1 MPPLVECVPNFSE
14 GRDPAVLRTLIAAV
28 TSVPSVRLLHHTM
41 DQDHHRTVLT
51 FAGPPDAVGA
61 AALRAI
67 AAAAASIDLRRH
79 DGVHPRI
86 GATDVV
92 PFVPIRDIG
101 MEDCV
106 RLARA
111 IGQEVGA
118 RLGIPVFLYEEAASD
133 PARRRLEAIRK
144 GGLRGLASRM
154 EQDPAW
160 VPDFGP
166 PRLHETAG
174 AVVIGARPP
183 LIAFNTNLRTN
194 DLSVAKDIARSVRE
208 SSGGLP
214 CVKAIGVELASR
226 GMVQVAMNLT
236 DYRVTPLHRAFQAV
250 TTEAEKRGVEVAG
263 SELIGLAPQAALDQ
277 AAAALLRLEGFDSAH
292 ILETALAAAVPE
304 EKPSDPTLSDFLDA
318 VAAPRPTPGG
328 GSVAALVGA
337 LAAALGVMGARLG
350 GHGDEEQRLTRLK
363 DRLRRLAQADSEAY
377 GALLD
382 AYKISKQDPNRHASI
397 LAALDR
403 ATDIPL
409 DIAESACEAGRLLHA
424 IRRSAKPLIVSD
436 LTVGLHMAVSAA
448 VAGLLTTR
456 TNVKHQSNSQFT
468 NTFLSRLTE
477 AEQSLEELK
486 ALCYTPPPS

>member
-14 GRDPAVLRTLIAAV
+14 GRNPAVLRALIAAV

-41 DQDHHRTVLT
+41 DPDHHRTVLT
-51 FAGPPDAVGA
+51 FAGPPDAVGD

-111 IGQEVGA
+111 IGQEVA
-118 RLGIPVFLYEEAASD
+118 SRLGIPVFLYEQAASN

-144 GGLRGLASRM
+144 GGLEGLASRM

-160 VPDFGP
+160 APDFGP

-174 AVVIGARPP
+174 AIVIGARPP
-183 LIAFNTNLRTN
+183 LIAFNANLRTN
-194 DLSVAKDIARSVRE
+194 DLSAAKAIARSIRE
-208 SSGGLP
+208 SGGGLP
-214 CVKAIGVELASR
+214 CLKAIGVELASR

-250 TTEAEKRGVEVAG
+250 TDEAEKRGIEVAG
-263 SELIGLAPQAALDQ
+263 SELIGLTPQAALDQ
-277 AAAALLRLEGFDSAH
+277 AAAALLRIEGFDPSQ
-292 ILETALAAAVPE
+292 ILETRLAAAMPE
-304 EKPSDPTLSDFLDA
+304 EQPSDPTLSDFLDA
-318 VAAPRPTPGG
+318 GAAARPTPGG
-328 GSVAALVGA
+328 GSVASLVGA

-350 GHGDEEQRLTRLK
+350 GHGDEEQRLIRLT
-363 DRLRRLAQADSEAY
+363 DRLRRLVQADSDAY
-377 GALLD
+377 GALVE
-382 AYKISKQDPNRHASI
+382 AYKISKQDPSRQASV

-409 DIAESACEAGRLLHA
+409 TIAESACEAGRLLHA
-424 IRRSAKPLIVSD
+424 VRRSAKPLILSD
-436 LTVGLHMAVSAA
+436 LTVGLHIAVAAA
-448 VAGLLTTR
+448 VAGLLTAE
-456 TNVKHQSNSQFT
+456 TNVKHQSNSQLT
-468 NTFLSRLTE
+468 DKFLHRLTE